1 MNLVKNL
8 VFSFHPKIKN
18 KLIKTIFRTKHWH
31 ICHDNLAKFL
41 LPNRENWV
49 HILVVLHLI
58 YVDFNTII
66 IVEKC
71 LDNNV
76 ILVLKKVFIGFM
88 LFFYLLFWGETWHS
102 FVRFSQIEYHA
113 DSYFNI
119 WCVTSIS
126 TSPANQFIGW
136 VMYIF
141 KFISSVWAT
150 LDSPFGTAVKC
161 YFCISLSLTY
171 SLNFFLIWTHT

>member
-1 MNLVKNL
+1 M
-8 VFSFHPKIKN
+8 
-18 KLIKTIFRTKHWH
+18 
-31 ICHDNLAKFL
+31 
-41 LPNRENWV
+41 
-49 HILVVLHLI
+49 
-58 YVDFNTII
+58 
-66 IVEKC
+66 EKC

-88 LFFYLLFWGETWHS
+88 LFFLFWGETWHS

-161 YFCISLSLTY
+161 YFCISLSHILTQ
-171 SLNFFLIWTHT
+171 FLPHLDSHIMFHLSPLQFTPWCPETWKVESATQGKIYWNSEMGMR